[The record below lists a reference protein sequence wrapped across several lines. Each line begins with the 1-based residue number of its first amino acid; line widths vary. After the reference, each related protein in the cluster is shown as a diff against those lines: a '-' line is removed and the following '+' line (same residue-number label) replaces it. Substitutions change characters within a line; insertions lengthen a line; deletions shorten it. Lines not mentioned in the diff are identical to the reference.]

1 MKSFLQKVA
10 LISILLVSSFGSVSA
25 TIFSTNNSAG
35 SIFWGG
41 SATSNPYCNSWDCW
55 LQAWIEAVRWNVD
68 GIVTDRSLSDYIQ
81 DIIVFLLGFLSIIAI
96 IYIIYAGFTLLS
108 SAWDEDKMKNTK
120 NTILYVI
127 IGLVIIWLAG
137 PITTFVFRVLDA
149 A

>member
-1 MKSFLQKVA
+1 M
-10 LISILLVSSFGSVSA
+10 
-25 TIFSTNNSAG
+25 
-35 SIFWGG
+35 
-41 SATSNPYCNSWDCW
+41 
-55 LQAWIEAVRWNVD
+55 RWNVD
-68 GIVTDRSLSDYIQ
+68 GIVTDRSLSEYIQ
-81 DIIVFLLGFLSIIAI
+81 DIVAFLLGFLSIIAV

>member
-1 MKSFLQKVA
+1 
-10 LISILLVSSFGSVSA
+10 
-25 TIFSTNNSAG
+25 
-35 SIFWGG
+35 
-41 SATSNPYCNSWDCW
+41 
-55 LQAWIEAVRWNVD
+55 VRWNVD